1 MNTPSCALFVDK
13 DLISWTLKNSGSV
26 SAVILKFADSVNHF
40 LMKEAVKT
48 MLHISMKLEQ
58 LSKIIRILD
67 IALNVVFLS
76 WKMKIV
82 IMLHVIILTVDISSA
97 LDVLLHSLLLL
108 IMEEIS
114 TELIAETMN
123 IMMIINLTMLMNAQS
138 VLSLEQDVN
147 HQQ

>member
-1 MNTPSCALFVDK
+1 MR
-13 DLISWTLKNSGSV
+13 
-26 SAVILKFADSVNHF
+26 
-40 LMKEAVKT
+40 
-48 MLHISMKLEQ
+48 LEQ

>member
-1 MNTPSCALFVDK
+1 
-13 DLISWTLKNSGSV
+13 
-26 SAVILKFADSVNHF
+26 
-40 LMKEAVKT
+40 
-48 MLHISMKLEQ
+48 MKLEQ

>member
-1 MNTPSCALFVDK
+1 
-13 DLISWTLKNSGSV
+13 
-26 SAVILKFADSVNHF
+26 
-40 LMKEAVKT
+40 
-48 MLHISMKLEQ
+48 MKLEQ

-123 IMMIINLTMLMNAQS
+123 IMMIINPTTLMNAQS
-138 VLSLEQDVN
+138 VLSLE
-147 HQQ
+147 

>member
-1 MNTPSCALFVDK
+1 
-13 DLISWTLKNSGSV
+13 
-26 SAVILKFADSVNHF
+26 
-40 LMKEAVKT
+40 
-48 MLHISMKLEQ
+48 
-58 LSKIIRILD
+58 
-67 IALNVVFLS
+67 
-76 WKMKIV
+76 MKIV